1 MPRQSKRVNKAGC
14 GTLSITNTPGESY
27 SIDSKE
33 VLKQIEDLKKAITKS
48 RLKYDNYNLIVNKPR
63 DINKGYSKPLYRDE
77 PRPKI
82 KQIEPKPER
91 KKNEKLKKIPAVKS
105 IINKYDNKE
114 ALTEKEYDDLVI
126 YKNIMKKNAR
136 VKKIIEKI
144 DEIINV
150 KYPKKEEK
158 KEEHPTKEE
167 IETEIELNKLAHPE
181 DIVKI
186 KKHPKERK
194 LEYESYLEI
203 LPKVP
208 PEIPPEMK
216 REEQPPKRKRG
227 RPRKTD
233 KKGSGVKNNKEVLD
247 EFRRLYKQ
255 DQDLAGDGL
264 LSSIYANSLGYWFK
278 YGIDWHK
285 QKKAQQEEIERLKK
299 ELEGSGIGENVR
311 DFFLGPI
318 GWIRWAKR
326 AQRDRE
332 IEDLKRQIEEK
343 KKKQIQK

>member
-1 MPRQSKRVNKAGC
+1 MPRQSKRGLSSKSGC
-14 GTLSITNTPGESY
+14 GTSSITNTPGESY

-33 VLKQIEDLKKAITKS
+33 VLKQIEDLKKAIGNSK
-48 RLKYDNYNLIVNKPR
+48 LK
-63 DINKGYSKPLYRDE
+63 E
-77 PRPKI
+77 P
-82 KQIEPKPER
+82 KQKKKKNEPKPER
-91 KKNEKLKKIPAVKS
+91 KSNFKKIPAVKP
-105 IINKYDNKE
+105 IINKYNNKE
-114 ALTEKEYDDLVI
+114 ALTEEDYNKLVI
-126 YKNIMKKNAR
+126 YKEMMKKNAKL
-136 VKKIIEKI
+136 KKTIDKI
-144 DEIINV
+144 DEIING
-150 KYPKKEEK
+150 KFEK
-158 KEEHPTKEE
+158 KGEQPAKEE
-167 IETEIELNKLAHPE
+167 IEEIKINEIMKPIE
-181 DIVKI
+181 QEEVK
-186 KKHPKERK
+186 
-194 LEYESYLEI
+194 
-203 LPKVP
+203 
-208 PEIPPEMK
+208 
-216 REEQPPKRKRG
+216 PPKRKRG
-227 RPRKTD
+227 RPRKSD
-233 KKGSGVKNNKEVLD
+233 KKGSGVKTNKEVLD

>member
-91 KKNEKLKKIPAVKS
+91 KNNLKKIPAVKS
-105 IINKYDNKE
+105 IINKYNNKE
-114 ALTEKEYDDLVI
+114 ALTEKDYDDLVI
-126 YKNIMKKNAR
+126 YKNIMKNNGR
-136 VKKIIEKI
+136 VKKTIEKI
-144 DEIINV
+144 DEIIND

-158 KEEHPTKEE
+158 KEVHPTKEE
-167 IETEIELNKLAHPE
+167 IETEIELNKLAYPKSE
-181 DIVKI
+181 EVKLR
-186 KKHPKERK
+186 KHPKKRE
-194 LEYESYLEI
+194 LEDENYLEI
-203 LPKVP
+203 P
-208 PEIPPEMK
+208 PDPETK
-216 REEQPPKRKRG
+216 EVKIKRKRG

-255 DQDLAGDGL
+255 DQDLSGDGL

-343 KKKQIQK
+343 KKKQAQK